1 MSVPRRSL
9 TRREWPTGE
18 PVFSLEVQP
27 EHVRDELL
35 VLRLEHPRF
44 RSLLHPCF
52 PGRDDGDLGHGE
64 KTVHEDQEQKK
75 QEFHGNRLERRSW
88 HELYRASSP
97 TSGQPEAYVL
107 GVIEGFGRMQMAQR
121 RRASAGRRYQVLPL
135 QEPYGWREHN
145 TFVYVVLRNEN
156 YQALSLGVVSPPPP
170 PPPPPSDRCAS

>member
-35 VLRLEHPRF
+35 VLRLEDPRF

-75 QEFHGNRLERRSW
+75 QEFHGNRLEGRSW
-88 HELYRASSP
+88 DELYPASDPIPLGPEEHPRGRNGADRIKTESVEKTRSP
-97 TSGQPEAYVL
+97 EFCWLPGQDSNLQPSG
-107 GVIEGFGRMQMAQR
+107 
-121 RRASAGRRYQVLPL
+121 
-135 QEPYGWREHN
+135 
-145 TFVYVVLRNEN
+145 
-156 YQALSLGVVSPPPP
+156 
-170 PPPPPSDRCAS
+170 